1 MMSEIDT
8 YRCGY
13 VAIVGR
19 PNVGKST
26 LLNRLIGQKIAITSH
41 KPQTTRHAILGI
53 KTRDDGQIL
62 YVDTPGLHLRGDRAL
77 NRMLNQTAETM
88 LVDVDLVLFVIQA
101 DIWTEEDE
109 RVLQLLRQS
118 GKRAILVL
126 NKADLLKDKSLLLAR
141 LAELADKYDFVH
153 LIPVSAR
160 QGRQLDVLEDALL
173 ALLPAG
179 TPLYPEDQVTDR
191 SERFLAAELLRE
203 QLTRRYAKELPY
215 AVSVEVERFE
225 DEGDRYRIST
235 VIWVEK
241 AGQKAIL
248 LGRQG
253 AAMKETAR
261 IAREAMENALQKKV
275 WLDVW
280 IKVKKSWSSDA
291 RALDSLGYGEQ

>member
-179 TPLYPEDQVTDR
+179 APLYPEDQVTDR

>member
-1 MMSEIDT
+1 MTEAHL

-13 VAIVGR
+13 AAIVGR

-88 LVDVDLVLFVIQA
+88 LADVDLVLFVIQA
-101 DIWTEEDE
+101 DVWTEEDE
-109 RVLQLLRQS
+109 RVLLLLRQS
-118 GKRAILVL
+118 GKPAILVL
-126 NKADLLKDKSLLLAR
+126 NKADLLKEKSLLLGR
-141 LAELADKYDFVH
+141 LAELAGKYDFVH

-160 QGRQLDVLEDALL
+160 QGHQLDVLEDALL
-173 ALLPAG
+173 ALLPEG
-179 TPLYPEDQVTDR
+179 PPLYPEDQVTDR

-241 AGQKAIL
+241 SGQKAIL

>member
-1 MMSEIDT
+1 MSEIDT